1 MDPTLSLHDTRSDMT
16 SILVFIVSNTG
27 AIVMAGG
34 ILLFAAIAL
43 VRFLRKVAPVAR
55 GMDQA
60 LVLLMASKRQTAE
73 GFAAEFEEFNAT
85 MLSHEF
91 LSHPWSEFRETLIL
105 PRPNDRQVVR
115 NVTEAAHFFNVST
128 ILEGRVNLRFYREV
142 PNYLPGLGILGT
154 FTGLTIGIYRAKS
167 GFGDGENANPLESL
181 QDLLDGAALAFL
193 TSIAGLVG
201 SIIYSIIEKRRVHEL
216 QVAIDRWCDEL
227 DARLERVTLEHLSA
241 EHLEQAKQQTLQLER
256 FNTDLAISISS
267 ALDEK
272 LAGRFAPLME
282 RTLVAIDDLRRE
294 RRDGDQHLT
303 SQLVPILRESVD
315 AVRELGAGRRDTD
328 KQMLEGLL
336 NEFKTILTASAGGE
350 MDAIARTLQDLT
362 AELKGAASI
371 IAGAGANAGRDFET
385 ATREAGE
392 HLQRTMDQMITAMA
406 ARQEESEAVA
416 REAAMRVERQMAQ
429 IAVALEAAAGRAGG
443 DLSSAAEGAGATIR
457 SAAEAIGASAASLVS
472 DLQAST
478 TGFAATV
485 DRLADVTR
493 DSERVSGLTRNSI
506 SELQETAI
514 LLDGTLKSL
523 EQAGAPLAAAGRAI
537 TDQLRL
543 QDKAIETLSG
553 YAIVLREAAANVERS
568 SAALEASW
576 DQASARYTGLDE
588 SLRKSFV
595 TISDGIQAFA
605 TNTKEFVV
613 ELDKSLSR
621 SMTMLSGA
629 ISELNEAVDDLS
641 SKK

>member
-1 MDPTLSLHDTRSDMT
+1 MT
-16 SILVFIVSNTG
+16 SIFVFIVSTPG

-34 ILLFAAIAL
+34 ILLIAAIAL
-43 VRFLRKVAPVAR
+43 VRLLRKLAPVAR

-60 LVLLMASKRQTAE
+60 LEALMASKRRTAE

-85 MLSHEF
+85 MMAHDL
-91 LSHPWSEFRETLIL
+91 LSHPWSEFQETLIL
-105 PRPNDRQVVR
+105 PGPHDRQVIR
-115 NVTEAAHFFNVST
+115 NVTEAAHFFNLTT
-128 ILEGRVNLRFYREV
+128 IVEGRVNLRFYREV

-154 FTGLTIGIYRAKS
+154 FAGLTIGIYRAKGNFAPHS
-167 GFGDGENANPLESL
+167 NVDPLKPLNE
-181 QDLLDGAALAFL
+181 LLAGAALAFL
-193 TSIAGLVG
+193 TSIAGLLG
-201 SIIYSIIEKRRVHEL
+201 SILYSIIEKRRVHKL
-216 QVAIDRWCDEL
+216 QVTIDKWCDAL

-315 AVRELGAGRRDTD
+315 AVRRLGTDRRDTD

-336 NEFKTILTASAGGE
+336 NEFKDILTASAGGE

-362 AELKGAASI
+362 AELRGAASI
-371 IAGAGANAGRDFET
+371 IAGAGANAGRDFES

-392 HLQRTMDQMITAMA
+392 RLQKTMDEMIRAMA
-406 ARQEESEAVA
+406 ACQAESEAA
-416 REAAMRVERQMAQ
+416 AHEAAMRVERQMAQ
-429 IAVALEAAAGRAGG
+429 IAVALEAAARRAGG

-457 SAAEAIGASAASLVS
+457 EAAEAIGASAASLVS
-472 DLQAST
+472 DLQAAT
-478 TGFAATV
+478 AGFASTV
-485 DRLADVTR
+485 DRLADVTK
-493 DSERVSGLTRNSI
+493 DGERLSSLTRNSI

-588 SLRKSFV
+588 SLRKAFV
-595 TISDGIQAFA
+595 TINDGIQAFA
-605 TNTKEFVV
+605 SNTKEYVV

-621 SMTMLSGA
+621 SMNLLSGA
-629 ISELNEAVDDLS
+629 ISELNEAVDDLA

>member
-1 MDPTLSLHDTRSDMT
+1 MTLLLD
-16 SILVFIVSNTG
+16 FIVSTPG

-34 ILLFAAIAL
+34 IVLFAVIAL
-43 VRFLRKVAPVAR
+43 VRFLSKLQPVAR
-55 GMDQA
+55 GMKQA
-60 LVLLMASKRQTAE
+60 LVILTDAKRSNSET
-73 GFAAEFEEFNAT
+73 FAAEFEEFDAA
-85 MLSHEF
+85 MSAHEF
-91 LSHPWSEFRETLIL
+91 LSHSWAEFRETLIL
-105 PRPNDRQVVR
+105 PGPGDRQVVR
-115 NVTEAAHFFNVST
+115 NVVDASSFFNVAT
-128 ILEGRVNLRFYREV
+128 IVEGRLNLRFYREV

-167 GFGDGENANPLESL
+167 EFGGGPDTDPLGPL
-181 QDLLDGAALAFL
+181 NDLLAGASLAFL
-193 TSIAGLVG
+193 TSIAGLLG
-201 SIIYSIIEKRRVHEL
+201 SIGYSIVEKRRIHSL
-216 QVAIDRWCDEL
+216 QVTIDKWCEAL
-227 DARLERVTLEHLSA
+227 DARLERVTLETLSA
-241 EHLEQAKQQTLQLER
+241 DHLTQAKLQTLQLER
-256 FNTDLAISISS
+256 FNTDLAISISA

-282 RTLVAIDDLRRE
+282 RTLIAIDDLRRE
-294 RRDGDQHLT
+294 RRDGDNHLT

-315 AVRELGAGRRDTD
+315 AIRELRTDRRDSD

-336 NEFKTILTASAGGE
+336 QEFKEILTASAGGE

-371 IAGAGANAGRDFET
+371 IAGAGANAGRDFES

-392 HLQRTMDQMITAMA
+392 RLQRTMDEVIKAMA
-406 ARQEESEAVA
+406 SRQEESEAAA

-429 IAVALEAAAGRAGG
+429 IALALEAAAGRAGS

-457 SAAEAIGASAASLVS
+457 GAAEAIGTSAAGLVS
-472 DLQAST
+472 DLQAAT
-478 TGFAATV
+478 AGFAAAV
-485 DRLADVTR
+485 DRLADVTK
-493 DSERVSGLTRNSI
+493 DGERVSSLTRNSI

-568 SAALEASW
+568 STALEASW
-576 DQASARYTGLDE
+576 EQASARYTGLDE

-595 TISDGIQAFA
+595 NISDGIQAFA

-613 ELDKSLSR
+613 ELDKSLAR
-621 SMTMLSGA
+621 SMTLLSGA
-629 ISELNEAVDDLS
+629 ISELNEAVDDLA